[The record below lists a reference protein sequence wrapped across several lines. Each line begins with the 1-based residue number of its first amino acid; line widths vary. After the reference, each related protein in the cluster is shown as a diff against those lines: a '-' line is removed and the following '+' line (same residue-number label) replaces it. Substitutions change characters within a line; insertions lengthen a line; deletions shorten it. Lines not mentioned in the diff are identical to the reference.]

1 MLLCPAA
8 HTALGKSLEEIFLFY
23 PVKTFLADHPRS
35 LQDANQNTTI
45 KSLFSFPSL
54 EQNLFFLPPHLPSVL
69 QHQSARVS
77 LLENNAL
84 EREDLGE
91 VRRGKTLLPAG
102 DFPGPL
108 LLAPYVGFSAKLDQ

>member
-8 HTALGKSLEEIFLFY
+8 HTALGKFLEEIFLFY
-23 PVKTFLADHPRS
+23 PVKIFLADHPRS

-54 EQNLFFLPPHLPSVL
+54 EQNKPTHRPSVL

-84 EREDLGE
+84 ERGDLGE
-91 VRRGKTLLPAG
+91 ERRGKTLLCAG

-108 LLAPYVGFSAKLDQ
+108 LLAPYVGFSDKLDQ